1 MKLES
6 EAIINHSSML
16 FSERTIYYENTKA
29 IGLPIAEGKSG
40 FFYLPFNNSGLD

>member
-29 IGLPIAEGKSG
+29 IGLPIAEGKLG
-40 FFYLPFNNSGLD
+40 FFIYPLITVG